1 MKLLCFVLMM
11 TDCQLTRSGPWHFR
25 PLFECA
31 FMGAHSVMNCRTC
44 VVPCSISCVFQRHNR
59 VVHKLLPALITYLS
73 DSGFSVTCLE
83 YTKEENRLVYYLA
96 AGYGRV
102 SVCFYQKIFLF
113 FSFQHTQLFSS
124 WVSLCLCKYLLLVSS
139 QSGQVNTWL
148 RQVCFLI

>member
-11 TDCQLTRSGPWHFR
+11 TDCQLTRTGPWHFR

-44 VVPCSISCVFQRHNR
+44 VVLCSISCVFFKGITELFTNFSLHSLPNFLI
-59 VVHKLLPALITYLS
+59 VDFLLR
-73 DSGFSVTCLE
+73 LE